1 MMTIIHQ
8 WNTKGNQSH
17 QPIFKPISLSATGSE
32 QRSELEKMGIIE
44 SENTE
49 NNDHTWIQDEDKDIN
64 DIDSTSM
71 DNIICVSLSQ
81 FRILKMMKTH

>member
-8 WNTKGNQSH
+8 WNTKDNQSR

-32 QRSELEKMGIIE
+32 QCSELEKMGIIE

-49 NNDHTWIQDEDKDIN
+49 NNDHTWIQDKDKDIN
-64 DIDSTSM
+64 
-71 DNIICVSLSQ
+71 SLGPKL
-81 FRILKMMKTH
+81 FYYVAYAYYAIARN